1 MAIDYGITAR
11 ELVKELGG
19 DDNIINVT
27 HCATRLRFILKDT
40 EKVNS
45 DKVRRIPG
53 VITTVIAGG
62 QYQVVIGNHVKDAYE
77 KVLELVNIKEGT
89 VESSGQKVGIVSRII
104 DVISSI
110 FAPFLYT
117 LAACGILQGI
127 LGVLIAT
134 GLIHADMGTYKVL
147 NFISWTAFTFL
158 PVLLY
163 TLAACG
169 ILQGILGV
177 LIATGLIHAD
187 MGTYKVLN
195 FISWTAFTFLPVL
208 IAITA
213 SKKFKVNEFIAVV
226 IACALVSPDYISM
239 VNSGEALS
247 FLGINIQ
254 MLSYTS
260 SVISII
266 LAIWMASYV
275 EQFFTKILPTVIRN
289 LFTPMFTIAIMVP
302 LTLLVF
308 GPFGSTVGGAI
319 GGAYNFLYNLSPIAA
334 GVIVGGVWQVLV
346 IFGVH
351 WGVFGPFGSTV
362 GGAIGGAYNFLYNLS
377 PIAAGVIVGGVWQVL
392 VIFGVHWGIT
402 PVTVGNY
409 ATLGYDTFTGLQA
422 SAVFGQAGATLG
434 VFLKAKDKE
443 MKQVSLPAAIT
454 AIFGITEPAMYGV
467 NLRLKKPMICGCI
480 AGAIGGGIA
489 GAFNAYSW
497 AYNMPGIATIPAFFK
512 EGYMSNF
519 IGYII
524 SIIVS
529 FVIGVILTV
538 VIGFKEDQAEETKET
553 DTQAFEADVKTSSNK
568 VTLSGVVKGKAVS
581 LTSVSDEVFASE
593 AMGKGVG
600 IMPSEGKLYAPC
612 DGTVEALFPTH
623 HAIGLTS
630 KDGVEVLLHIGVNT
644 VSMEGKGFE
653 AHVTQGKK
661 IKKGD
666 LLITFSMDAIK
677 AAGYDTTVMMV
688 VTNTECYSEVVAH
701 PGPQNDLDQ
710 TLLEIVK

>member
-1 MAIDYGITAR
+1 MAIDYGVTAR

-27 HCATRLRFILKDT
+27 HCATRLRFILKDI
-40 EKVNS
+40 KGIDS

-77 KVLELVNIKEGT
+77 KVLGLISIEENVTQSAE
-89 VESSGQKVGIVSRII
+89 QKVGIVSKII
-104 DVISSI
+104 DIISSI

-134 GLIHADMGTYKVL
+134 GMING
-147 NFISWTAFTFL
+147 
-158 PVLLY
+158 
-163 TLAACG
+163 
-169 ILQGILGV
+169 
-177 LIATGLIHAD
+177 D

-208 IAITA
+208 ISITA
-213 SKKFKVNEFIAVV
+213 AKKFKVNEFIAVV

-239 VNSGEALS
+239 VNSGESLT
-247 FLGINIQ
+247 FLGMNIQ

-260 SVISII
+260 SVIPVI
-266 LAIWMASYV
+266 LAIWITSYV
-275 EQFFTKILPTVIRN
+275 EKFFTKILPTVIRN

-308 GPFGSTVGGAI
+308 GPFGSTIGGAI
-319 GGAYNFLYNLSPIAA
+319 GDVYNFLYNLSPIVA
-334 GVIVGGVWQVLV
+334 GIIVGGL
-346 IFGVH
+346 
-351 WGVFGPFGSTV
+351 
-362 GGAIGGAYNFLYNLS
+362 
-377 PIAAGVIVGGVWQVL
+377 WQVL

-409 ATLGYDTFTGLQA
+409 AALGYDTFTGLQA

-434 VFLKAKDKE
+434 VFLKTKDKE

-480 AGAIGGGIA
+480 AGAIGGAIA

-519 IGYII
+519 IGYMI
-524 SIIVS
+524 SILVS
-529 FVIGVILTV
+529 FIVGIILTMIV
-538 VIGFKEDQAEETKET
+538 GFKENNEEVKTVDTKET
-553 DTQAFEADVKTSSNK
+553 HKEGTHLVTNSKVVANKTTSK
-568 VTLSGVVKGKAVS
+568 VFTMSGSVKGEAIT
-581 LTSVSDEVFASE
+581 LNSVSDEAFASE

-600 IMPSEGKLYAPC
+600 IIPSEGKLYAPC
-612 DGTVEALFPTH
+612 DGKVEALFPTH

-630 KDGVEVLLHIGVNT
+630 KDGVQVLLHIGVDT
-644 VSMEGKGFE
+644 VSMKGKGFK
-653 AHVTQGKK
+653 AHTQQGETF
-661 IKKGD
+661 KKGD
-666 LLITFSMDAIK
+666 LLITFSIDEIK
-677 AAGYDTTVMMV
+677 AAGHDTTVMMV
-688 VTNTECYSEVVAH
+688 VTNTEEYSEVIAH
-701 PGPQNDLDQ
+701 VGQQNHLNN
-710 TLLEIVK
+710 TLLQIVK